1 MLLSYPLAAAVS
13 RERILGPWQRAW
25 SLVSVDR
32 QDVWLC
38 VVYGIAIGLLSLVTP
53 IAVQALVNTVS
64 FGSVLQP
71 MVVMTVLVAI
81 ALSFSGVSRVLQAY
95 VVEGLQERMLV
106 RGVVD
111 LSQRLLTAEP
121 AALRA
126 VHGPEL
132 SHRFFEMPTLQKSI
146 SSVVVDGI
154 DLLLKLAVGLP
165 LLAFYHPLLLAFAL
179 LLLVLI
185 GFVVFVLGR
194 GALVTAIGES
204 SAKYEAANW
213 LEHLARIPATFRP
226 TAPRRDAL
234 VRAHVAAQRYR
245 DARRSHF
252 RRLVRHLVGGIV
264 LKVIGATVLL
274 GIGGVLVIKNQLTLG
289 QLVAAELVFAS
300 IGAAM
305 LKLYKQLEAAYD
317 LGAAAHKLGILLD
330 IPLERTG
337 GEVITGDQ
345 PAELVL
351 RGVTA
356 GHATPILHGVDL
368 VVARGERIALGGVGA
383 SGKSTLLD
391 VAAVGLVPDAGVVE
405 IDGVDLRLADLASAR
420 AVIVLVR
427 DPEFV
432 SSTIFANLRLVRRG
446 ADRRQ
451 VDDVL
456 RAVGLVDEIGR
467 LPAGLDTEMLPSG
480 APLSRTQVRRLVLA
494 RALLARPRMLLIDG
508 ALDDLGLADA
518 ARDRLLDRVLGPDA
532 PWTAI
537 VVSNDPAVLARC
549 TRTIALH
556 EGRLEA
562 R

>member
-165 LLAFYHPLLLAFAL
+165 LLAFYHPLLLAYAL

-185 GFVVFVLGR
+185 GFVVSVLGR

-289 QLVAAELVFAS
+289 QLVAAKLVFAS